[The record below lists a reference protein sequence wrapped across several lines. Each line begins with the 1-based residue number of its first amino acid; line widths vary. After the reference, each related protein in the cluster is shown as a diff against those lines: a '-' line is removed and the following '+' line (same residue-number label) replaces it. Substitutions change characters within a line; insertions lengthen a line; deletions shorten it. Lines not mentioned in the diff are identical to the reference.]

1 MCVFECRKPARALL
15 IDAQLMLSAQR
26 SNTIQSDF
34 GHWPSIGQITLVGWR
49 ELSSD
54 WHILTLYFF
63 QINSRPS
70 TKHFLLLGW
79 LLANLEQTLTFDVKV
94 CIHTFD
100 TWKNMGKGSYCSW
113 NRINS
118 SVWQKSA
125 GTNIVWPNW
134 LIRKMA
140 NFLTQQWAI
149 KRFYKKK
156 NCLET

>member
-79 LLANLEQTLTFDVKV
+79 LLANLEGKV
-94 CIHTFD
+94 CIQSFD
-100 TWKNMGKGSYCSW
+100 IWQNVGKGSHCSW
-113 NRINS
+113 NRINR

-149 KRFYKKK
+149 KRFHKKK